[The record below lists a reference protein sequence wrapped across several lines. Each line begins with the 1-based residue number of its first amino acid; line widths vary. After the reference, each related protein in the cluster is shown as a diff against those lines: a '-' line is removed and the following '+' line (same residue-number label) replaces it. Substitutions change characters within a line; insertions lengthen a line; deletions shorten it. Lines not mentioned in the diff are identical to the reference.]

1 MNNHEPDEPHIQDF
15 STSSNQK
22 NINIQEIMSSF
33 KNSQIIKKH
42 QTDKSQNLEF
52 AGEGSILFDNS
63 NHK

>member
-33 KNSQIIKKH
+33 KNSQIINKH
-42 QTDKSQNLEF
+42 QTDKSQNLE
-52 AGEGSILFDNS
+52 N
-63 NHK
+63 